1 MASSAQWL
9 TFTKPFCGI
18 AISNKYAERASGGVM
33 DLLQQKHVCCA
44 DLDGE
49 IEQYASKLLH
59 LLQMSICYFV

>member
-1 MASSAQWL
+1 
-9 TFTKPFCGI
+9 
-18 AISNKYAERASGGVM
+18 M

-44 DLDGE
+44 DLGGK